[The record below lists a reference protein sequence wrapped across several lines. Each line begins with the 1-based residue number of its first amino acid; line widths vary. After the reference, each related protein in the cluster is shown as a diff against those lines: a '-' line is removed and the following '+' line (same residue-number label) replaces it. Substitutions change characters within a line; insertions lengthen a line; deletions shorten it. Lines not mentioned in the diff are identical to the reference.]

1 MNKPRISTT
10 KIAEIC
16 GVSQGTVD
24 RALNGRKGIRP
35 ETKEKI
41 LSVAKEYGYRPNIHA
56 RSIAGGKSQLIGVVV
71 FNLNNQ
77 YFSDFL
83 TCVEKYCT
91 AQNYSTVVMFTN
103 KDSTK
108 EINCINNLYHMAV
121 DGIILCPVNNGEEYE
136 NYLLSLNIP
145 IVTIGNKLNRIP
157 YIGINNSLAMKETV
171 EYVIQNGYQKLIYV
185 KPKLLEKNTFAQKE
199 RLTAFTA
206 VCHNAKVKYTITD
219 LHHAEKELQEDT
231 ACALICPTDI
241 YAIKL
246 LSAAKRHNAGIV
258 GFDNIRLIDEL
269 DLKLD
274 SVSYDVESTVKTAI
288 DYILNGNLIQTPIL
302 HQLVKRGSV

>member
-1 MNKPRISTT
+1 MNKTRISTT

-24 RALNGRKGIRP
+24 RALNGRTGIRP

-41 LSVAKEYGYRPNIHA
+41 LNVAKEYGYHSNIHA

-83 TCVEKYCT
+83 TSVEKYCT

-121 DGIILCPVNNGEEYE
+121 DGIILCPVNDGEEYE

-157 YIGINNSLAMKETV
+157 YIGINNSQAMKEAV
-171 EYVIQNGYQKLIYV
+171 EHVINNGYQKLVYV
-185 KPKLLEKNTFAQKE
+185 KPKLQEKNTFAQKE
-199 RLTAFTA
+199 RLTAFTT
-206 VCHNAKVKYTITD
+206 VCHNSGVKYTITD
-219 LHHAEKELQEDT
+219 LHNAETELQEDT
-231 ACALICPTDI
+231 ACALICPTDM

-246 LSAAKRHNAGIV
+246 LSAAKAYNAGII

-269 DLKLD
+269 DLNLD

-288 DYILNGNLIQTPIL
+288 DYILSGNLIQTPTI

>member
-24 RALNGRKGIRP
+24 RALNGRKGIRT

-83 TCVEKYCT
+83 TRVEKYCA

-121 DGIILCPVNNGEEYE
+121 DGIILCPVNDGEEYE
-136 NYLLSLNIP
+136 NYLLSFNIP

-171 EYVIQNGYQKLIYV
+171 GYVIQHGYQKLIYV

-199 RLTAFTA
+199 RLTAFTS

-246 LSAAKRHNAGIV
+246 LSAAEKYNAGII

-274 SVSYDVESTVKTAI
+274 SVSYDVETTVKTAI
-288 DYILNGNLIQTPIL
+288 DYILNGKLIQTPVL
-302 HQLVKRGSV
+302 HQVVKRGSV